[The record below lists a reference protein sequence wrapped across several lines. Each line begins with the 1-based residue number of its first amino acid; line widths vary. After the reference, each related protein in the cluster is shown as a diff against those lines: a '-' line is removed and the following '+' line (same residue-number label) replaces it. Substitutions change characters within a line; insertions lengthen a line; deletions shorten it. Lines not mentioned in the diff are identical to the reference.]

1 MFFGVMINLCLR
13 RVESFQDL
21 RHLVGRE
28 ILHVLNS
35 DVLYVSEE
43 LGVCLLKML
52 VILFEVFVALSL

>member
-1 MFFGVMINLCLR
+1 MFFGVMINLCLG

-21 RHLVGRE
+21 SHLVGRE